1 MKKILYILL
10 GLILLVVIGIGA
22 LVTFVNPNQFKP
34 LLTEQ
39 VKKMT
44 GRDLVIKGDISWR
57 FFPTLGLS
65 VGETAFRNPV
75 GFAQP
80 NLVQFK
86 QADLSV
92 SVLPLLSQQLDIGDM
107 RLEGA
112 HVFVQTLKDGVTN
125 LDGLTGKKAIADKTA
140 TETPA
145 QHHDNGAKKSHWKVS
160 VAGIE
165 LVNASAE
172 ILNDQTKM
180 TAQLNHINFT
190 LDSFKP
196 QTWTKATFDVQGKVN
211 TLTFSAQGST
221 DINLAANYNNVK
233 LKAFTAKMSMKDG
246 DTEIKNA
253 QLGLDQFTLGQWSN
267 VTFAVNGQV
276 PDLSFDTHGTAKVKL
291 ATDHNVVTVQG
302 LKITNDLAGKA
313 LPRSNMN
320 IVVNT
325 DASYDISQKLALVSS
340 ININADGTK
349 VSGSGSYLAATIPD
363 IRFALSSD
371 NIDLD
376 SWLPKKKASTD
387 STNTTVTPTTNT
399 SAAKAESDISAQEPD
414 LSALKNIN
422 VAGVIAIKQLKVAN
436 AEVSNVKIVTSI
448 KQGIATINRFEASL
462 YDGKITGSASVNV
475 NSALPSYRLK
485 NTISNVA
492 MLPLLKAVANNQQ
505 LAGKANITA
514 DLNGR
519 GLSEANIR
527 HNIAGSIKV
536 NISDGAVYGV
546 NIADMLRNA
555 KAKLKGQADSGTDT
569 AKKTDFSA
577 LTTTLM
583 LGKGIASTN
592 NFQLASPL
600 LAINGQG
607 QTNLIDEGID
617 LTINT
622 KIVASGK
629 GLDEIKGISVPI
641 HVSGYWQQ
649 PKYRLNIKD
658 LFKNNAALESKA
670 KKEINRGLEKLF
682 GDKAKDDNIKNAADK
697 LLKGLFN

>member
-125 LDGLTGKKAIADKTA
+125 LDGLTGKKAIVDKTA

-233 LKAFTAKMSMKDG
+233 LKAFTAKMTMKDG

>member
-125 LDGLTGKKAIADKTA
+125 LDGLTGKKAIVDKTA

-233 LKAFTAKMSMKDG
+233 LKAFTAKMTMKDG

-302 LKITNDLAGKA
+302 LKITNDLAGEA

>member
-112 HVFVQTLKDGVTN
+112 HVFIQTLKNGVTN
-125 LDGLTGKKAIADKTA
+125 LDGLTDKKAIADKTA
-140 TETPA
+140 TEKPA
-145 QHHDNGAKKSHWKVS
+145 QHHENGAKKSHWKVS

-233 LKAFTAKMSMKDG
+233 LKAFTAKMTMKDG

-313 LPRSNMN
+313 LPHPNMN

-492 MLPLLKAVANNQQ
+492 LLPLLKAVANNQQ

-514 DLNGR
+514 DLNGH
-519 GLSEANIR
+519 GLSEVNIR

-607 QTNLIDEGID
+607 QTNLVDEGID

>member
-1 MKKILYILL
+1 
-10 GLILLVVIGIGA
+10 
-22 LVTFVNPNQFKP
+22 
-34 LLTEQ
+34 
-39 VKKMT
+39 
-44 GRDLVIKGDISWR
+44 
-57 FFPTLGLS
+57 
-65 VGETAFRNPV
+65 
-75 GFAQP
+75 
-80 NLVQFK
+80 
-86 QADLSV
+86 
-92 SVLPLLSQQLDIGDM
+92 
-107 RLEGA
+107 
-112 HVFVQTLKDGVTN
+112 
-125 LDGLTGKKAIADKTA
+125 
-140 TETPA
+140 
-145 QHHDNGAKKSHWKVS
+145 
-160 VAGIE
+160 
-165 LVNASAE
+165 
-172 ILNDQTKM
+172 M

-276 PDLSFDTHGTAKVKL
+276 PDLSFDTHGTAEVKL

-313 LPRSNMN
+313 LPRPNMN

-376 SWLPKKKASTD
+376 SWLPKKTASTD
-387 STNTTVTPTTNT
+387 SANTTVTAATNT
-399 SAAKAESDISAQEPD
+399 SVAKAESDISTQEPD

-514 DLNGR
+514 DLNGH
-519 GLSEANIR
+519 GLSETNIR

-607 QTNLIDEGID
+607 QTNLVDEGID